1 MPADCVSAS
10 GALVLE
16 LGPDVVAVAAI
27 NDGQLT
33 ECRPGFLAPSL
44 PDGTVAVPVPR
55 HDPGGRVAE
64 LVDQGVP
71 YTVRT
76 VEHFGRQLDSAQA
89 HIFRKSSTC
98 VRKSLIHLKYNLFH
112 FCKVISQNNLHGAK
126 MIVGVQG
133 APQQSFLQILL

>member
-33 ECRPGFLAPSL
+33 ECRPGLVAPSL
-44 PDGTVAVPVPR
+44 PDGTVAVPVAR
-55 HDPGGRVAE
+55 HDPGGRVAK

-71 YTVRT
+71 YPVRT
-76 VEHFGRQLDSAQA
+76 VQHFGRQLDSAQA
-89 HIFRKSSTC
+89 HIFRESSTC
-98 VRKSLIHLKYNLFH
+98 VRKALMNSFIQNTTYS
-112 FCKVISQNNLHGAK
+112 ISVKLSHKITHTPTIIFADFASVFSG
-126 MIVGVQG
+126 
-133 APQQSFLQILL
+133 